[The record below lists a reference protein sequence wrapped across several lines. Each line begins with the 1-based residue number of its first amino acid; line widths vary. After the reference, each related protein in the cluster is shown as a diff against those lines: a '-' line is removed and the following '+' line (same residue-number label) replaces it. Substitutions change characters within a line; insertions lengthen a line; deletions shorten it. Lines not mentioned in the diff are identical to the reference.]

1 MKVAILIHGQPRF
14 TQSFDNFVA
23 SLDSCDQVDWFFYFW
38 RENPVVIPGRIDV
51 APNWQTVDPA
61 WALQKIKSKLPQHH
75 NIISIE
81 LGDSPSERIAGQF
94 LGLKLVDQLRQA
106 HSEQY
111 DIVIRSRP
119 DLSFL
124 DSTKPDYRAI
134 AEQLAINP
142 SLLITAGGAAFGQPY
157 PIRDFIFITSSQAMT
172 EFSKLSDL
180 LPHYRSIGV
189 DPGPESLYGYHA
201 VVSGLKIT
209 PGDFLADVREGKETV
224 GSMTVSKWG
233 DWA

>member
-51 APNWQTVDPA
+51 APNWQTVDPT
-61 WALQKIKSKLPQHH
+61 WALQKLKSKLPQYH

-81 LGDSPSERIAGQF
+81 LGDSPSERIQGQF
-94 LGLKLVDQLRQA
+94 LGLKLVDQLRKA
-106 HSEQY
+106 HTEQY

-124 DSTKPDYRAI
+124 EGTKPNYQHI
-134 AEQLAINP
+134 AEQLSNDP
-142 SLLITAGGAAFGQPY
+142 TLLITAGGAAFGNPY

-172 EFSKLSDL
+172 ALSALADQ
-180 LPHYRSIGV
+180 LPRYRSMGV

-201 VVSGLKIT
+201 VASGLKIT

-224 GSMTVSKWG
+224 DGMTVSKWG